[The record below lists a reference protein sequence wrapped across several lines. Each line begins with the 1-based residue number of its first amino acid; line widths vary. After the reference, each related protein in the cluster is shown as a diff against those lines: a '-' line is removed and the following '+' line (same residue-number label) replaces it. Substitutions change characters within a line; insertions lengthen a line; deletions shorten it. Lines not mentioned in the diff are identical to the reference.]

1 MAATLT
7 KLQTV
12 SALTRVNS
20 TCTPQPMR
28 LALPTKDTGSQLPA
42 PEPV

>member
-28 LALPTKDTGSQLPA
+28 LALPTKDTGSKLPA